1 MRPSTDRRGLG
12 SVLIGAFVLAAG
24 SQAYKQVVVNSQI
37 IARARETNRFVVTR
51 TEFAQRGSIY
61 SSDGKVLAQ
70 SNDCFELSINYK
82 KVNLLPWR
90 IFLNA

>member
-1 MRPSTDRRGLG
+1 MKPSANRRGLG

-82 KVNLLPWR
+82 KVPKSR
-90 IFLNA
+90 AFFMAMT